1 VSLPAWQEG
10 EGKGRGGLG
19 KGRAHKLEDQF
30 CVSSL
35 CFKTDRVTV
44 EERVELMERQRNI
57 ANASIKAEIT
67 NFGCVLQQLSDMGY
81 RADMQEVLQ
90 RLAGKMAFLR
100 DSSRQLAVMSESL
113 GAVRQET
120 RVADM
125 VNIIT
130 DYVNILTEKHQA
142 LHDQLVDARMMI
154 NKNHIVVKV
163 VDKPVAKSRSVSLM
177 SPATSSLRTERK
189 ASLGLQVHPKAKPV
203 EAEPGQDP
211 SSGLVR
217 KRTRKCSQFASISE
231 DCSPSPP
238 SALLPPVRRKSSK
251 KVSIAE
257 NLNCDYSDDNL
268 SDVGTGDCL
277 GVEGESPM
285 GDQGLP

>member
-1 VSLPAWQEG
+1 M
-10 EGKGRGGLG
+10 
-19 KGRAHKLEDQF
+19 
-30 CVSSL
+30 SSL

-57 ANASIKAEIT
+57 ANASINAEIT
-67 NFGCVLQQLSDMGY
+67 NFGCVLQVPPPPSTMSQQLSDMGY

-130 DYVNILTEKHQA
+130 DYVTILTEKHQA

-154 NKNHIVVKV
+154 DKNHIVVKV

-177 SPATSSLRTERK
+177 SPATSSLMTERK
-189 ASLGLQVHPKAKPV
+189 TSLGRQ
-203 EAEPGQDP
+203 
-211 SSGLVR
+211 
-217 KRTRKCSQFASISE
+217 
-231 DCSPSPP
+231 
-238 SALLPPVRRKSSK
+238 
-251 KVSIAE
+251 VSIRLALDSCS
-257 NLNCDYSDDNL
+257 NLTHVFDKLFLRN
-268 SDVGTGDCL
+268 
-277 GVEGESPM
+277 
-285 GDQGLP
+285 